1 MCRNA
6 IQDANLYLYLI
17 KQKHLSYQKKK
28 KKSIKLIKI
37 IQTYVLFCF
46 CSKFFFLR
54 ERKREVCTTKNKI
67 GYNKSNCVCKK

>member
-17 KQKHLSYQKKK
+17 KQKHLSYPN

-46 CSKFFFLR
+46 CSKFLKMCR
-54 ERKREVCTTKNKI
+54 Y
-67 GYNKSNCVCKK
+67 GYLIFNNNC

>member
-17 KQKHLSYQKKK
+17 KQKHLSYQKK
-28 KKSIKLIKI
+28 SIKLIKI

-46 CSKFFFLR
+46 CSKFFYFFLR
-54 ERKREVCTTKNKI
+54 ERERERKRGVYDKN
-67 GYNKSNCVCKK
+67 

>member
-17 KQKHLSYQKKK
+17 KQKHLSYPN

-46 CSKFFFLR
+46 CSKFFSFFLSKT
-54 ERKREVCTTKNKI
+54 EREVCTTKINNRI
-67 GYNKSNCVCKK
+67 